1 MSSLATQMR
10 QEPSTETPMVNHVL
24 SFRTETVHGW
34 ITKETVSPSLLRMT
48 AMYMKRMEQA
58 STGMVKV
65 QMYTIC
71 LYSKAW
77 ISQKDIGLNKKFR
90 DHSLWG
96 CGPGFFVLYYV
107 RGVYLYR
114 KTWYNVNAAG
124 DGTPGKYLEVFM
136 EAYSDFARVYDIF
149 MDNVEYEKWAEYL
162 IGSLK
167 EYGIEDGIVLELGC
181 GTGVMTELLAESGY
195 DMIGVD
201 NSEEM
206 LGEAMEKRAESGHE
220 ILYLE
225 QDMRE
230 FELYGTVRAI
240 VSVCDCMNYITEE
253 EDLLTVFK
261 LVNNYLDPDGI
272 FIFDMNTPYKY
283 REILGNTTIA
293 ENREEGSFIWEN
305 EFDEETGI
313 NVYDLTLFLPR
324 EDGLYERD
332 EEIHYQ
338 KAYEP
343 EKIRELLE
351 KAGLIPLAV
360 YDAYTKDAPKPDS
373 GRLTFVA
380 REHGKEISAE
390 EK

>member
-1 MSSLATQMR
+1 
-10 QEPSTETPMVNHVL
+10 
-24 SFRTETVHGW
+24 
-34 ITKETVSPSLLRMT
+34 
-48 AMYMKRMEQA
+48 
-58 STGMVKV
+58 
-65 QMYTIC
+65 
-71 LYSKAW
+71 
-77 ISQKDIGLNKKFR
+77 
-90 DHSLWG
+90 
-96 CGPGFFVLYYV
+96 
-107 RGVYLYR
+107 
-114 KTWYNVNAAG
+114 
-124 DGTPGKYLEVFM
+124 M

-230 FELYGTVRAI
+230 FELYGTVRAV

-253 EDLLTVFK
+253 DDLLTVFK

-283 REILGNTTIA
+283 REMLGNTTIA

-305 EFDEETGI
+305 YYDPEEEI
-313 NVYDLTLFLPR
+313 NEYDLTIFVQEEGDTFHRFTETHLQRGYTVGQMRTLV
-324 EDGLYERD
+324 EQSGLKILEIMDSDTGEAVTETSERVYIVAK
-332 EEIHYQ
+332 EQQ
-338 KAYEP
+338 K
-343 EKIRELLE
+343 EL
-351 KAGLIPLAV
+351 
-360 YDAYTKDAPKPDS
+360 
-373 GRLTFVA
+373 
-380 REHGKEISAE
+380 
-390 EK
+390 